1 MKRPTRFIQALAV
14 AVALLSTK
22 DVFAAQQLTIPEGTV
37 IELRM
42 ETGLNSES
50 SRVDDAF
57 KASVLR
63 SVSIDGRVAL
73 PEKSNVDGRVTMV
86 QPAERSSR
94 SGVIGVEFNQIT
106 INGRSYSIEGTLT
119 SLRADERKQIIDE
132 ESRIQGRSST
142 SRNILFIG
150 GGAGVGAAIGAIAG
164 GGKGA
169 GIGALTGGGIGAL
182 GALLVA
188 RRRSRCAGRI

>member
-1 MKRPTRFIQALAV
+1 MAV

-22 DVFAAQQLTIPEGTV
+22 EVLAAQQMTIPEGTV

-86 QPAERSSR
+86 QPAQRSSR
-94 SGVIGVEFNQIT
+94 SV
-106 INGRSYSIEGTLT
+106 
-119 SLRADERKQIIDE
+119 
-132 ESRIQGRSST
+132 
-142 SRNILFIG
+142 
-150 GGAGVGAAIGAIAG
+150 
-164 GGKGA
+164 
-169 GIGALTGGGIGAL
+169 
-182 GALLVA
+182 
-188 RRRSRCAGRI
+188 